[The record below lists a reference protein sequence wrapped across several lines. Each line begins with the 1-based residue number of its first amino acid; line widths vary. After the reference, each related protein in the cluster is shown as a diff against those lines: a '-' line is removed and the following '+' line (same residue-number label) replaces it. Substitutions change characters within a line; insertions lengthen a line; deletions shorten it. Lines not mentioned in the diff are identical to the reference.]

1 MNGSETMEQL
11 SARERH
17 TLDHL
22 RNAEE
27 LGVSLEY
34 YASAYN
40 LEVKDLYSVKQQLVR
55 KGVIA
60 APVPTKSE
68 PPAKPSAFIPV
79 RLVPSA
85 PAAPASPAG
94 MACRLVHP
102 NGWVIECGNVPDV
115 AWVRTLLSGAAP

>member
-1 MNGSETMEQL
+1 MTTEQL

-22 RNAEE
+22 RRAED

-34 YASAYN
+34 YASTYH
-40 LEVKDLYSVKQQLVR
+40 LEVKDLNSVKQQLVR

-60 APVPTKSE
+60 AERTQAEKPE
-68 PPAKPSAFIPV
+68 KPSAFVPI

-85 PAAPASPAG
+85 PAAPATIPA

-102 NGWVIECGNVPDV
+102 NGWVIECGAVPDV
-115 AWVRTLLSGAAP
+115 AWVRTLLTGAAP